1 MATNGKSSCEFYVFV
16 LICSFVGY
24 ELPKVFMIG
33 GAWSI
38 YGFPCGWAM
47 CGVVLMVG
55 FSLLDINQGWMEL
68 EV

>member
-1 MATNGKSSCEFYVFV
+1 
-16 LICSFVGY
+16 LICLFVGY
-24 ELPKVFMIG
+24 ELPRVFMIG

-47 CGVVLMVG
+47 CGVMLMG
-55 FSLLDINQGWMEL
+55 GSSLLDINQGWMEV